1 MRQTV
6 LGHLFNFNDTKRSN
20 IDQILQ
26 HKTGLLS
33 YLTAEQDW
41 HFLSWKFL
49 THWQDKRTKVNIFY
63 WNHTDGMDVV
73 VVSH

>member
-6 LGHLFNFNDTKRSN
+6 LGHLLNFNDTKRSN

-26 HKTGLLS
+26 DKTGLLS
-33 YLTAEQDW
+33 YLTTEQNW

-49 THWQDKRTKVNIFY
+49 TQWQDKRTKLNIFY
-63 WNHTDGMDVV
+63 WNHTYGMDVII
-73 VVSH
+73 VSH